1 LWRYN
6 IREEE
11 DVLNACVLL
20 KVVPTK
26 ANTILDYARKVA
38 DARKVYFT
46 YGRFDIAIFVE
57 VEDYKKLR
65 EITTQ
70 INDIEGVRS
79 TETLP
84 EA

>member
-1 LWRYN
+1 M
-6 IREEE
+6 
-11 DVLNACVLL
+11 LNACILL
-20 KVVPTK
+20 KLVPTK
-26 ANTILDYARKVA
+26 ADMILDTVRKVTGV
-38 DARKVYFT
+38 RKAYFT
-46 YGRFDIAIFVE
+46 YGRFDLAVFVE

-70 INDIEGVRS
+70 INGIEGIRS

>member
-1 LWRYN
+1 M
-6 IREEE
+6 
-11 DVLNACVLL
+11 LNACILL

-26 ANTILDYARKVA
+26 ADMILDTIRKVTGV
-38 DARKVYFT
+38 RKAYFT
-46 YGRFDIAIFVE
+46 YGRFDLAVFVE

-70 INDIEGVRS
+70 INGIEGIRS

>member
-1 LWRYN
+1 
-6 IREEE
+6 
-11 DVLNACVLL
+11 VLNACILL

-26 ANTILDYARKVA
+26 ASMILDTVRKIAGV
-38 DARKVYFT
+38 RKAYFT
-46 YGRFDIAIFVE
+46 YGRFDLAVFVE

-70 INDIEGVRS
+70 INGVEGIRS

>member
-1 LWRYN
+1 M
-6 IREEE
+6 
-11 DVLNACVLL
+11 
-20 KVVPTK
+20 
-26 ANTILDYARKVA
+26 ILDTIRKVTSV
-38 DARKVYFT
+38 RKAYFT
-46 YGRFDIAIFVE
+46 YGRFDLAVFVE

-70 INDIEGVRS
+70 INGIEGIRS

>member
-1 LWRYN
+1 M
-6 IREEE
+6 
-11 DVLNACVLL
+11 LNACILL

-26 ANTILDYARKVA
+26 ADMILETVRKVTGV
-38 DARKVYFT
+38 RKAYFT
-46 YGRFDIAIFVE
+46 YGRFDLAVFVE
-57 VEDYKKLR
+57 TEDYKRLR

-70 INDIEGVRS
+70 INGIEGIRS

>member
-1 LWRYN
+1 V
-6 IREEE
+6 I
-11 DVLNACVLL
+11 DACILL

-26 ANTILDYARKVA
+26 ADMILDTVRKITGV
-38 DARKVYFT
+38 RKAYST
-46 YGRFDIAIFVE
+46 YGRFDLAVFVE

-65 EITTQ
+65 KITTE
-70 INDIEGVRS
+70 INCIEGIRS